1 MISLSFNLHKL
12 TSYLSAVELHSTE
25 GVRQK
30 AKISLHPRHHRLHTL
45 GTASHKHV
53 CLFKYRWDLTK
64 HTAMQHLFL
73 YLKNKSWTCFHISV
87 SQIAAES
94 YNCLNLYGTSIQ
106 SYSEKTQFQFSST
119 EGEGGRNW
127 ESSTD
132 VSTLPWVNSQP
143 AGELLSSSGSSAQC
157 PVMTWGGGGGE
168 TQGGGIWIQ
177 MADSHCCTVETN
189 QTKAI
194 IFQ

>member
-12 TSYLSAVELHSTE
+12 TSYLSALELHNIE
-25 GVRQK
+25 GIRQK
-30 AKISLHPRHHRLHTL
+30 AKISLHPHHHRLHTL

-73 YLKNKSWTCFHISV
+73 YLKNTSWTCFHISV

-119 EGEGGRNW
+119 EREGGRNW
-127 ESSTD
+127 EQHWHIYT
-132 VSTLPWVNSQP
+132 TMGKEP
-143 AGELLSSSGSSAQC
+143 ASGELLSSTGSSAQC
-157 PVMTWGGGGGE
+157 PVMTQSGGLGVGE
-168 TQGGGIWIQ
+168 G
-177 MADSHCCTVETN
+177 DSRRGHLD
-189 QTKAI
+189 TKGWLTLLYSRN
-194 IFQ
+194 

>member
-1 MISLSFNLHKL
+1 MHGGRNNCKIP
-12 TSYLSAVELHSTE
+12 SAVGPEC
-25 GVRQK
+25 GGDVVY
-30 AKISLHPRHHRLHTL
+30 TL

-73 YLKNKSWTCFHISV
+73 YLKNTSWTCFHISV

-119 EGEGGRNW
+119 EREGGRN
-127 ESSTD
+127 
-132 VSTLPWVNSQP
+132 
-143 AGELLSSSGSSAQC
+143 
-157 PVMTWGGGGGE
+157 
-168 TQGGGIWIQ
+168 
-177 MADSHCCTVETN
+177 
-189 QTKAI
+189 
-194 IFQ
+194 